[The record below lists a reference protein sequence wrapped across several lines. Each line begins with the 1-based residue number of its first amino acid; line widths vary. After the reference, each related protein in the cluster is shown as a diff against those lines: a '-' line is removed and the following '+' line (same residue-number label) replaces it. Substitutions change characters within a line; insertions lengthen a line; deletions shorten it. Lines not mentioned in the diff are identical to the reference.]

1 MKILELAKAKRAEF
15 DALKTENVDLRE
27 KRDKADAL
35 TVELEKV
42 KSSLPASA
50 KTALD
55 EYTKKKAGKKSD

>member
-1 MKILELAKAKRAEF
+1 MNIVEKAKAKCAEF
-15 DALKTENVDLRE
+15 DALKTENVGLRE
-27 KRDKADAL
+27 KRDKAEAL

-55 EYTKKKAGKKSD
+55 EYAKVKPKKK